1 MKVVVVVSL
10 VICSMLSS
18 SVFAQPSGGSFDPGS
33 MSKESVISGKVLDQ
47 SSSAPIE
54 YATIGIYSMRDS
66 SLVTGGITGPDGVFS
81 IDKLPYGRFYLE
93 ISFVGFNK
101 FRVNNVALNPNKKTV
116 NIGEIKL
123 STASTALNEVE
134 VVGNRNQV
142 EYKIDKK
149 VVNVSSNI
157 LAAGGTAV
165 DALEN
170 TPSVQVDI
178 EGNVSLRG
186 SSSFTVLIDGR
197 PSVLE
202 GSDALQQIP
211 ASAIQNIEIITN
223 PSAKYDPEGSSGII
237 NVVMKKQKQA
247 GFNGVVNSSV
257 STNGGYSGDF
267 LFNIRQSKFNY
278 YVGANYNKR
287 RNENS
292 SVTNRE
298 TYGNDTTI
306 FEDINSVGSFNR
318 KGYGV
323 KGGVDFFL
331 DDKNTFSLSG
341 SYREFEMGNESDNQT
356 RYYKNAGSTL
366 FFDQYTIG
374 GSNFARKHPHYE
386 GNLNYIH
393 KFNDNGHQLEVLLNY
408 SEGPGTEE
416 SLRSV
421 DTTNMNWVPDG
432 SKTFQ
437 ERTSEGGFEN
447 EFTTRI
453 DYAIPFNDRTKLE
466 AGYQG
471 DYERSKNKYM
481 IENYN
486 YPIARWIE
494 DESRANNRIFKDRV
508 QAVYATFS
516 SSLANVFDY
525 QVGVRGEYSNR
536 VLEQKIVDKKST
548 FEKFDFFP
556 SVYLSKKLPGDLQ
569 VQTSYSRRIRRPREM
584 QLDPVQIR
592 LNERTI
598 RVGNPEL
605 TPSYT
610 NMFELN
616 LQKSFNGKGFVS
628 GELFHRNTNGL
639 IENFTEIKDSIT
651 YSTFKNLSAD
661 YSTGFEGMINMPL
674 TKWWTL
680 NTSASLYDYRI
691 DRGSDDSYKGNDN
704 STFTWNARINSTF
717 RLKWGTSIQL
727 MGFYNAASITSQGTR
742 DAMFFTNVGVRQD
755 LMKRKLTLSVQVRDV
770 FGANKFES
778 TTQGINFKNFSSSK
792 RQSQIVTFS
801 ISFKINN
808 YKADRRERGNGD
820 DSNEMDFEGGGG
832 GEGMM

>member
-1 MKVVVVVSL
+1 MKVVVVCL
-10 VICSMLSS
+10 AICSIVSFNL
-18 SVFAQPSGGSFDPGS
+18 FAQPPRGSFDAGS
-33 MSKESVISGKVLDQ
+33 MPQEAVITGKVLEQ
-47 SSSAPIE
+47 SSSTPIE
-54 YATIGIYSMRDS
+54 YATIGVYNMRDS
-66 SLVTGGITGPDGVFS
+66 SMVTGGITGPDGTFS

-93 ISFVGFNK
+93 ISFVGFKK
-101 FRVNNVALNPNKKTV
+101 FRVNNVALIPTKKAV

-123 STASTALNEVE
+123 ATATTAINEVE

-157 LAAGGTAV
+157 IAAGGTAV

-247 GFNGVVNSSV
+247 GINGVVNASV
-257 STNGGYSGDF
+257 ATNGGYSGDF
-267 LFNIRQSKFNY
+267 LFNIRKSKFNY
-278 YVGANYNKR
+278 YIGANYNKM
-287 RNENS
+287 RNKNS
-292 SVTNRE
+292 SVTNKE
-298 TYGNDTTI
+298 IYGIDTTTY
-306 FEDINSVGSFNR
+306 EDIHSGGYFNR

-341 SYREFEMGNESDNQT
+341 SYREFNMGNESDNQT

-374 GSNFARKHPHYE
+374 SSNFTRSHPHFE
-386 GNLNYIH
+386 SNLNYIH

-408 SEGPGTEE
+408 SEGPGTTE
-416 SLRSV
+416 SFRSV
-421 DTTNMNWVPDG
+421 DTTNMNWVPDL

-437 ERTSEGGFEN
+437 ESTSEGGFEN

-453 DYAIPFNDRTKLE
+453 DYAIPFNDKTKLE

-471 DYERSKNKYM
+471 DYEYAKEKYK
-481 IENYN
+481 IENYD
-486 YPIARWIE
+486 YTSGLWVE
-494 DESRANNRIFKDRV
+494 DNSRANNRTFKDQV
-508 QAVYATFS
+508 QAFYSTFS
-516 SSLANVFDY
+516 SSLSNVFDY
-525 QVGVRGEYSNR
+525 QVGVRGEYSYR
-536 VLEQKIVDKKST
+536 VLDQKIINKESVFDKM
-548 FEKFDFFP
+548 DWFP
-556 SVYLSKKLPGDLQ
+556 TVHLSKKLPGDLQ
-569 VQTSYSRRIRRPREM
+569 VQTSYTKRIRRPREM
-584 QLDPVQIR
+584 QLDPVEIR
-592 LNERTI
+592 LNERSI
-598 RVGNPEL
+598 RVGNPDL
-605 TPSYT
+605 KPSYT
-610 NMFELN
+610 NSYEFN
-616 LQKSFNGKGFVS
+616 VQKSFNGKGFIS

-639 IENFTEIKDSIT
+639 IQSFTEQKDTIT
-651 YSTFKNLSAD
+651 YSTFRNLSAD

-680 NTSASLYDYRI
+680 NTSVSLYDYRI

-704 STFTWNARINSTF
+704 STFTWNARINSMF
-717 RLKWGTSIQL
+717 RMKWGTSIQV

-742 DAMFFTNVGVRQD
+742 NAMFFTNVGVRQD
-755 LMKRKLTLSVQVRDV
+755 LMNRKLTLSVQVRDV

-778 TTQGINFKNFSSSK
+778 TTQGINFKTFNSSK

-808 YKADRRERGNGD
+808 YKTDRRERGNGD

-832 GEGMM
+832 EGMM

>member
-1 MKVVVVVSL
+1 MKVVVVCL
-10 VICSMLSS
+10 AICSIVSFNI
-18 SVFAQPSGGSFDPGS
+18 FAQAPRGSFDPAN
-33 MSKESVISGKVLDQ
+33 MPKESVISGKVLDH

-54 YATIGIYSMRDS
+54 YATIGVFSMRDS
-66 SLVTGGITGPDGVFS
+66 SLVTGGITGPDGLFT
-81 IDKLPYGRFYLE
+81 IDKLPYGRFYLD
-93 ISFVGFNK
+93 ISFVGFKK
-101 FRVNNVALNPNKKTV
+101 FRVNNVALNPNKKAV
-116 NIGEIKL
+116 NIGEVKL
-123 STASTALNEVE
+123 ETASTALNEVE

-157 LAAGGTAV
+157 IAAGGTAV

-223 PSAKYDPEGSSGII
+223 PSAKYNPEGSSGII
-237 NVVMKKQKQA
+237 NVVMKKQKQI
-247 GFNGVVNSSV
+247 GINGVVNSSV

-267 LFNIRQSKFNY
+267 LVNIRKSKLNY
-278 YVGANYNKR
+278 YIGANYNKM
-287 RNENS
+287 RNKNTGVSNKEI
-292 SVTNRE
+292 
-298 TYGNDTTI
+298 YGIDTTT
-306 FEDINSVGSFNR
+306 FEDINSGGYFNR

-323 KGGVDFFL
+323 KGGVDFFM
-331 DDKNTFSLSG
+331 DAKNTFSLSG
-341 SYREFEMGNESDNQT
+341 SYREFQMGNESDNQT
-356 RYYKNAGSTL
+356 RYYKNAGNTL

-374 GSNFARKHPHYE
+374 SSNFTRKHPHKE

-416 SLRSV
+416 SFRSI
-421 DTTNMNWVPDG
+421 DTTNMNWVPDIT
-432 SKTFQ
+432 KNTFQ
-437 ERTSEGGFEN
+437 ERTVEGGYEN
-447 EFTTRI
+447 EFTTKV
-453 DYAIPFNDRTKLE
+453 DYAIPFNDRSKFE

-471 DYERSKNKYM
+471 DYEYSKEKYK

-486 YPIARWIE
+486 NTSKNWIE
-494 DESRANNRIFKDRV
+494 DYSRANNREFKDHV
-508 QAVYATFS
+508 QSLYSTFS
-516 SSLANVFDY
+516 SSLVNVVDY
-525 QVGVRGEYSNR
+525 QVGVRLEHSNR
-536 VLEQKIVDKKST
+536 ILEQKISGTENVFNKLDW
-548 FEKFDFFP
+548 FP
-556 SVYLSKKLPGDLQ
+556 TIHLSRKLPGELQ
-569 VQTSYSRRIRRPREM
+569 VQTSYTRRIRRPREM
-584 QLDPVQIR
+584 QLDPTEIR
-592 LNERTI
+592 MNERNI
-598 RVGNPEL
+598 RIGNPDL
-605 TPSYT
+605 KPSYT
-610 NMFELN
+610 NSYEFN
-616 LQKSFNGKGFVS
+616 VQKSFNGKGFIS
-628 GELFHRNTNGL
+628 GELFHRNTTGL
-639 IENFTEIKDSIT
+639 IENFTQIKDTIT
-651 YSTFKNLSAD
+651 YSTYRNLSAD

-680 NTSASLYDYRI
+680 NTSVSLYNYKI
-691 DRGSDDSYKGNDN
+691 DSGSDDAYAANDN
-704 STFTWNARINSTF
+704 STFTWNARINSMF

-742 DAMFFTNVGVRQD
+742 DAMFFTNIGVRQD
-755 LMKRKLTLSVQVRDV
+755 LMNRKLTLSVQVRDL

-778 TTQGINFKNFSSSK
+778 TTQGPNFKNFSSMK

-808 YKADRRERGNGD
+808 YKADRKERGNRD

-832 GEGMM
+832 EGMM